1 MSEEFEEQKESLE
14 PVDRPVFTLEQ
25 CPKKPDNPLFAEE
38 KRKQHDYIDGLQQQ
52 VDFLRLK
59 DPAKYQKYQAIGES
73 LMDCTYEPIS
83 GVDVEGDSMTAQRL
97 LYVVRDYGEEE
108 LSEEELNFLVRVYG
122 SDWRQERLQGL

>member
-1 MSEEFEEQKESLE
+1 MSEEQKDSAEETL
-14 PVDRPVFTLEQ
+14 PVFTLDQ

-38 KRKQHDYIDGLQQQ
+38 KRKQQDYIDGLQQQ
-52 VDFLRLK
+52 VDYLRMK

-83 GVDVEGDSMTAQRL
+83 GVDVEGDNMTAQRL
-97 LYVVRDYGEEE
+97 LYVVRDYGKEE

-122 SDWRQERLQGL
+122 RDWNERLEEL